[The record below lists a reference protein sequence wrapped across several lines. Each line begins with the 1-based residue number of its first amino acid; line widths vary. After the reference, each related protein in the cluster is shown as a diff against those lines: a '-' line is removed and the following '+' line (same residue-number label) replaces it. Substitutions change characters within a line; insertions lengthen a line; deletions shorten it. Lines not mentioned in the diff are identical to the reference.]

1 MPAQVGRVICLVPDN
16 DTGQTFAHRVKPN
29 PCAPRA
35 PQILF
40 RTPHPKNPCPTL
52 SAYAPNWQ
60 MSHIAPT
67 PSPASPAVPA
77 LDAHGHDP
85 AADNWVP
92 VLKKRRKD
100 GWSPD
105 RQRAFIETLADTG
118 SVATAAQTVG
128 MSESSAYRL
137 RRAPGAEAFDRAW
150 SAAIDAASK
159 KLLDAAFE
167 RALVGTDE
175 PVFDR
180 DGRRVGRRL
189 RQSDRLL
196 MFLLRAYGPDRF
208 RDAGPDRIT
217 APAAAPVAEALV
229 HLHPA
234 PPAAPA
240 ALMAPNDLA
249 VALEVADLCDGVL
262 PPWYRDDRGEAVPA
276 SLAIPM
282 HDDDEAELR

>member
-1 MPAQVGRVICLVPDN
+1 
-16 DTGQTFAHRVKPN
+16 
-29 PCAPRA
+29 
-35 PQILF
+35 
-40 RTPHPKNPCPTL
+40 
-52 SAYAPNWQ
+52 
-60 MSHIAPT
+60 MSHIAPI
-67 PSPASPAVPA
+67 PSPDPATPA

-85 AADNWVP
+85 AAYDWVP

-105 RQRAFIETLADTG
+105 KQRAFIEALADGG
-118 SVATAAQTVG
+118 SVANAARAVG

-167 RALVGTDE
+167 RALVGSEE

-180 DGRRVGRRL
+180 DGNRVGRRL

-196 MFLLRAYGPDRF
+196 MFLLRAYGPDCLRTAAAP
-208 RDAGPDRIT
+208 RTGT
-217 APAAAPVAEALV
+217 APAAAPVAEALA

-234 PPAAPA
+234 PPPAPA
-240 ALMAPNDLA
+240 ALMVPDDLA
-249 VALEVADLCDGVL
+249 VALEVADLCDGEL
-262 PPWYRDDRGEAVPA
+262 PRWYRDDAGDAAEAAAAFPR
-276 SLAIPM
+276 
-282 HDDDEAELR
+282 DAETGPPQG

>member
-1 MPAQVGRVICLVPDN
+1 MSQIASIPAPDAALATVPE
-16 DTGQTFAHRVKPN
+16 TT
-29 PCAPRA
+29 
-35 PQILF
+35 
-40 RTPHPKNPCPTL
+40 
-52 SAYAPNWQ
+52 
-60 MSHIAPT
+60 
-67 PSPASPAVPA
+67 PA

-85 AADNWVP
+85 AAYDWVP

-105 RQRAFIETLADTG
+105 KQRAFIEALADCG
-118 SVATAAQTVG
+118 SVATAAQRVG

-137 RRAPGAEAFDRAW
+137 RRSPGAEAFDRAW

-180 DGRRVGRRL
+180 DGNRVGRRL

-196 MFLLRAYGPDRF
+196 MFLLRAYGPDCF
-208 RDAGPDRIT
+208 RDNGRDRT
-217 APAAAPVAEALV
+217 AAPAVNPVAEALA

-240 ALMAPNDLA
+240 ALMAPEDLA
-249 VALEVADLCDGVL
+249 VALDVANHFDGEL
-262 PPWYRDDRGEAVPA
+262 PRWYRDDAEDAVTVPA
-276 SLAIPM
+276 EPPLASP
-282 HDDDEAELR
+282 HDKAELR

>member
-1 MPAQVGRVICLVPDN
+1 
-16 DTGQTFAHRVKPN
+16 
-29 PCAPRA
+29 
-35 PQILF
+35 
-40 RTPHPKNPCPTL
+40 
-52 SAYAPNWQ
+52 
-60 MSHIAPT
+60 MSHIAPIPAPNPT
-67 PSPASPAVPA
+67 PAPIAEPA

-85 AADNWVP
+85 AAYDWVP

-105 RQRAFIETLADTG
+105 KQRAFIEALADSG
-118 SVATAAQTVG
+118 SVATAARYVG

-150 SAAIDAASK
+150 GAAIDAAAK

-180 DGRRVGRRL
+180 DGNRVGRRL

-208 RDAGPDRIT
+208 RDARFRDAGPDRIT

-229 HLHPA
+229 HLHPE

-240 ALMAPNDLA
+240 ALMAPDDLA
-249 VALEVADLCDGVL
+249 LALEVADMCDGAL
-262 PPWYRDDRGEAVPA
+262 PRWYRDAPCEDDPCEDDPGQAVPA
-276 SLAIPM
+276 PPAMPARDG
-282 HDDDEAELR
+282 HEAELR

>member
-1 MPAQVGRVICLVPDN
+1 
-16 DTGQTFAHRVKPN
+16 
-29 PCAPRA
+29 
-35 PQILF
+35 
-40 RTPHPKNPCPTL
+40 
-52 SAYAPNWQ
+52 
-60 MSHIAPT
+60 MSHIAPI
-67 PSPASPAVPA
+67 PAPGAAPATLSESAPA

-85 AADNWVP
+85 AAYDWVP

-105 RQRAFIETLADTG
+105 KQRAFIEALADCG
-118 SVATAAQTVG
+118 SVAAAARAVG
-128 MSESSAYRL
+128 MTESTAYRL

-180 DGRRVGRRL
+180 DGHRVGRRL

-196 MFLLRAYGPDRF
+196 MFLLRAYGPDCF
-208 RDAGPDRIT
+208 RDSGRDRTPAPT
-217 APAAAPVAEALV
+217 ATPVAQALA

-240 ALMAPNDLA
+240 ALMAPDDLA
-249 VALEVADLCDGVL
+249 MALDIADQCDGQL
-262 PPWYRDDRGEAVPA
+262 PPWYREDREELLAVPA
-276 SLAIPM
+276 TPASVAASGNAA
-282 HDDDEAELR
+282 DDEADLS

>member
-1 MPAQVGRVICLVPDN
+1 
-16 DTGQTFAHRVKPN
+16 
-29 PCAPRA
+29 
-35 PQILF
+35 
-40 RTPHPKNPCPTL
+40 
-52 SAYAPNWQ
+52 
-60 MSHIAPT
+60 MSHIAPIAAPDAALAPT
-67 PSPASPAVPA
+67 PAATPA

-85 AADNWVP
+85 AAYHWVP

-105 RQRAFIETLADTG
+105 KQRAFIEALADSG
-118 SVATAAQTVG
+118 SVATAAQHVG

-137 RRAPGAEAFDRAW
+137 RRAPGAAAFDRAW

-167 RALVGTDE
+167 RALVGSDE

-196 MFLLRAYGPDRF
+196 MFLLCAYGPDRF
-208 RDAGPDRIT
+208 QGAARRTDP
-217 APAAAPVAEALV
+217 APAATPVAEALT

-240 ALMAPNDLA
+240 ALMAPDDLA
-249 VALEVADLCDGVL
+249 GALEIADLCDGAL
-262 PPWYRDDRGEAVPA
+262 PPWYRDDRDEPVPEPA
-276 SLAIPM
+276 AMPLR
-282 HDDDEAELR
+282 DDHEAELH

>member
-1 MPAQVGRVICLVPDN
+1 
-16 DTGQTFAHRVKPN
+16 
-29 PCAPRA
+29 
-35 PQILF
+35 
-40 RTPHPKNPCPTL
+40 
-52 SAYAPNWQ
+52 
-60 MSHIAPT
+60 MSHIAPI
-67 PSPASPAVPA
+67 PAPDATLAPATDDSPA

-85 AADNWVP
+85 AAYDWVP

-105 RQRAFIETLADTG
+105 KQRAFIEALADSG
-118 SVATAAQTVG
+118 SVATAALTVG

-180 DGRRVGRRL
+180 DGNRVGRRL

-196 MFLLRAYGPDRF
+196 MFLLRAYGPDCF
-208 RDAGPDRIT
+208 RNT
-217 APAAAPVAEALV
+217 AAPRTSAAPVAEALV
-229 HLHPA
+229 HLHPE

-240 ALMAPNDLA
+240 ALMAPGDLA
-249 VALEVADLCDGVL
+249 VALEVADLCDGAL
-262 PPWYRDDRGEAVPA
+262 PPWYRDDPREAVPA
-276 SLAIPM
+276 SPEIPI
-282 HDDDEAELR
+282 HDGDKAELR

>member
-1 MPAQVGRVICLVPDN
+1 
-16 DTGQTFAHRVKPN
+16 
-29 PCAPRA
+29 
-35 PQILF
+35 
-40 RTPHPKNPCPTL
+40 
-52 SAYAPNWQ
+52 

>member
-1 MPAQVGRVICLVPDN
+1 M
-16 DTGQTFAHRVKPN
+16 
-29 PCAPRA
+29 
-35 PQILF
+35 
-40 RTPHPKNPCPTL
+40 
-52 SAYAPNWQ
+52 
-60 MSHIAPT
+60 
-67 PSPASPAVPA
+67 
-77 LDAHGHDP
+77 
-85 AADNWVP
+85 P

-105 RQRAFIETLADTG
+105 RQRAFVEALADTG
-118 SVATAAQTVG
+118 SIATAARSVG

-180 DGRRVGRRL
+180 DGNRVGRRL

-196 MFLLRAYGPDRF
+196 MFLLRAYGPDCF
-208 RDAGPDRIT
+208 RDSAAGRRTDPDP
-217 APAAAPVAEALV
+217 APIPVAEALT

-240 ALMAPNDLA
+240 ALMAP
-249 VALEVADLCDGVL
+249 
-262 PPWYRDDRGEAVPA
+262 EAVPA
-276 SLAIPM
+276 PPGKA
-282 HDDDEAELR
+282 DAE

>member
-1 MPAQVGRVICLVPDN
+1 
-16 DTGQTFAHRVKPN
+16 
-29 PCAPRA
+29 
-35 PQILF
+35 
-40 RTPHPKNPCPTL
+40 
-52 SAYAPNWQ
+52 
-60 MSHIAPT
+60 MSHIAPIPAPDAT
-67 PSPASPAVPA
+67 PAPAAETTPA

-85 AADNWVP
+85 TAYDWVP

-105 RQRAFIETLADTG
+105 KQRAFIEALADSG
-118 SVATAAQTVG
+118 SVATAALTVG

-150 SAAIDAASK
+150 GAAIDAASK

-180 DGRRVGRRL
+180 DGNRVGRRL

-196 MFLLRAYGPDRF
+196 MFLLRAYGPDCF
-208 RDAGPDRIT
+208 RDT
-217 APAAAPVAEALV
+217 AARRTDAAHVVTPVAEALV
-229 HLHPA
+229 QLHPE

-240 ALMAPNDLA
+240 ALMAPDDLA
-249 VALEVADLCDGVL
+249 VALEVADLCDGAL
-262 PPWYRDDRGEAVPA
+262 PPWYRDDPREAVPA
-276 SLAIPM
+276 STQIPM
-282 HDDDEAELR
+282 HDRDKAELR

>member
-1 MPAQVGRVICLVPDN
+1 
-16 DTGQTFAHRVKPN
+16 
-29 PCAPRA
+29 
-35 PQILF
+35 
-40 RTPHPKNPCPTL
+40 
-52 SAYAPNWQ
+52 
-60 MSHIAPT
+60 MSHIAPIAAPDAPPVPT
-67 PSPASPAVPA
+67 AADATPA

-85 AADNWVP
+85 AAYDWIP

-105 RQRAFIETLADTG
+105 RQRAFIEALADSG
-118 SVATAAQTVG
+118 SVVTAAQRVG

-137 RRAPGAEAFDRAW
+137 RRSPGAGAFDRAW

-180 DGRRVGRRL
+180 DGNRVGRRL

-196 MFLLRAYGPDRF
+196 MFLLRAYGPDCF
-208 RDAGPDRIT
+208 RGNAAGRA
-217 APAAAPVAEALV
+217 APAVTPVAEALV
-229 HLHPA
+229 HLHPE

-240 ALMAPNDLA
+240 ALMAPDDLA
-249 VALEVADLCDGVL
+249 VTLEVVDLCDGDL
-262 PPWYRDDRGEAVPA
+262 PRWYRDAPGEAVPA
-276 SLAIPM
+276 PAALPAR
-282 HDDDEAELR
+282 DDDEAELH

>member
-1 MPAQVGRVICLVPDN
+1 
-16 DTGQTFAHRVKPN
+16 
-29 PCAPRA
+29 
-35 PQILF
+35 
-40 RTPHPKNPCPTL
+40 
-52 SAYAPNWQ
+52 
-60 MSHIAPT
+60 MSHIAPI
-67 PSPASPAVPA
+67 PAPNAAPAPIAETTTA

-85 AADNWVP
+85 AAYDWVP

-105 RQRAFIETLADTG
+105 KQRAFIEALADSG
-118 SVATAAQTVG
+118 SVATAAQCVG

-150 SAAIDAASK
+150 SAAIEAASK

-175 PVFDR
+175 PIFDR
-180 DGRRVGRRL
+180 DGNRVGRRL

-208 RDAGPDRIT
+208 REVGPDRI
-217 APAAAPVAEALV
+217 AAAAATPVAEALV
-229 HLHPA
+229 HLHPE

-240 ALMAPNDLA
+240 ALMAPDDLA
-249 VALEVADLCDGVL
+249 VALEVADLCDGEL
-262 PPWYRDDRGEAVPA
+262 PHWYRDDAGEAVPA
-276 SLAIPM
+276 SPAMPM
-282 HDDDEAELR
+282 HDDDRAELR

>member
-1 MPAQVGRVICLVPDN
+1 
-16 DTGQTFAHRVKPN
+16 
-29 PCAPRA
+29 
-35 PQILF
+35 
-40 RTPHPKNPCPTL
+40 
-52 SAYAPNWQ
+52 
-60 MSHIAPT
+60 MSHIAPI
-67 PSPASPAVPA
+67 PSPESTPA

-85 AADNWVP
+85 AAYDWVP

-105 RQRAFIETLADTG
+105 KQRAFIEALADSG
-118 SVATAAQTVG
+118 SVVTAALRVG

-137 RRAPGAEAFDRAW
+137 RRSPGAEAFDRAW

-180 DGRRVGRRL
+180 EGNRVGRRL

-196 MFLLRAYGPDRF
+196 MFLLRAYGPDCF
-208 RDAGPDRIT
+208 RDTGRDRT
-217 APAAAPVAEALV
+217 PAPVATPVAEALA

-240 ALMAPNDLA
+240 ALMAPDDLA
-249 VALEVADLCDGVL
+249 VALEVADLCDGAL
-262 PPWYRDDRGEAVPA
+262 PHWYRDDAGEAVPA
-276 SLAIPM
+276 SPAPATPTMPM
-282 HDDDEAELR
+282 HDDDRAELR

>member
-1 MPAQVGRVICLVPDN
+1 
-16 DTGQTFAHRVKPN
+16 
-29 PCAPRA
+29 
-35 PQILF
+35 
-40 RTPHPKNPCPTL
+40 
-52 SAYAPNWQ
+52 
-60 MSHIAPT
+60 MSHIAPI
-67 PSPASPAVPA
+67 PSPGATPAPTSDTTPA

-85 AADNWVP
+85 AAYDWVP

-105 RQRAFIETLADTG
+105 RQRAFIEALADTG
-118 SVATAAQTVG
+118 SVATAAQAVG

-150 SAAIDAASK
+150 STAIDAAAK

-167 RALVGTDE
+167 RALVGSEE

-180 DGRRVGRRL
+180 DGNRVGRRL

-217 APAAAPVAEALV
+217 APATPVAEALV
-229 HLHPA
+229 HLHPV

-240 ALMAPNDLA
+240 ALMAPDDLA
-249 VALEVADLCDGVL
+249 AALEVADMCDGVL
-262 PPWYRDDRGEAVPA
+262 PHWYRDDPGEAVPA
-276 SLAIPM
+276 PPAPAPPTM
-282 HDDDEAELR
+282 PTQDEDEAELS